1 MTEADLRLLLFF
13 KLIWGTFL
21 AFMLAWGFHRS
32 WRYEHEAPSYT
43 IYMGA
48 PAGHKLTYVL
58 IDPLILP
65 AMYGSFV
72 VLILLIDPTGGGIIL
87 AVFLSVVLSISIYF
101 TLLLLLLP
109 LLRKLFSP
117 RACATLWLLP
127 VFLFYQPSILDD
139 FLDGARWVINLP
151 SDFPWLFPCIYLP
164 VAVAIFGWKLLEN
177 HLFYKR
183 TMASA
188 CEITEGRELELF
200 KAELERVSYLKPVKL
215 CYCDCL
221 SSPLSMGFYDQTR
234 VTLLPRRDYTEQE
247 LNFIFRHEVC
257 HLQRCDI
264 HTKVFLAFCLAFCWF
279 DPLVWLAVRRA
290 SEDLE
295 LSCDELVLEGLGR
308 EERQAYAR
316 LLLSCSGK
324 APGFTSCLSAAG
336 RTMRYRL
343 KNVVEPRRCLPGT
356 LLLAVVMFLCVMGY
370 GLVMFN
376 I

>member
-1 MTEADLRLLLFF
+1 MSFFESPLFF
-13 KLIWGTFL
+13 RLFVGLFL
-21 AFMLAWGFHRS
+21 SALVAWGYRRS
-32 WRYEHEAPSYT
+32 RRYEEGAPASIAY
-43 IYMGA
+43 GDA
-48 PAGHKLTYVL
+48 PAGHKYTYVYL
-58 IDPLILP
+58 NPLYLPIALGVYLLLIL
-65 AMYGSFV
+65 
-72 VLILLIDPTGGGIIL
+72 VLGLCNLWGMTVIFLG
-87 AVFLSVVLSISIYF
+87 AVLTINIYF
-101 TLLLLLLP
+101 ILLLLLLP
-109 LLRKLFSP
+109 LLRHFFSS
-117 RACATLWLLP
+117 RACAVLWLLP
-127 VFLFYQPSILDD
+127 TFLFYNTAVPDNL
-139 FLDGARWVINLP
+139 AREALWTLKLP
-151 SDFPWLFPCIYLP
+151 PDFPRLFMAVYLP
-164 VAVAIFGWKLLEN
+164 VALVIFGWKLLAN

-188 CEITEGRELELF
+188 REITEGREPELF

-215 CYCDCL
+215 CYCESI

-234 VTLLPRRDYTEQE
+234 VTLLPRREYTEQE
-247 LNFIFRHEVC
+247 LDFIFRHEVC

-290 SEDLE
+290 AEDLE
-295 LSCDELVLEGLGR
+295 LACDELVLEGLGR

-316 LLLSCSGK
+316 LLLMNSGK

-343 KNVVEPRRCLPGT
+343 KNVVEPRKRRPGT
-356 LLLAVVMFLCVMGY
+356 LLLATVMFLCVMGY

>member
-1 MTEADLRLLLFF
+1 MSFFTSPLFF
-13 KLIWGTFL
+13 RLFVGLFL
-21 AFMLAWGFHRS
+21 SIGVAWAYRRS
-32 WRYEHEAPSYT
+32 RRYERGATASITY
-43 IYMGA
+43 GDA
-48 PAGHKLTYVL
+48 PAGHKYTYVAL
-58 IDPLILP
+58 NPLYLPIAMGVYLLLIL
-65 AMYGSFV
+65 
-72 VLILLIDPTGGGIIL
+72 VLGLCNFWSMTAIFLG
-87 AVFLSVVLSISIYF
+87 AVFTINIYF
-101 TLLLLLLP
+101 ILLLLLLP
-109 LLRKLFSP
+109 LLRHFFSS
-117 RACATLWLLP
+117 RACAVLWLLP
-127 VFLFYQPSILDD
+127 TFLFYNPAVPDNL
-139 FLDGARWVINLP
+139 AREALLTVELP
-151 SDFPWLFPCIYLP
+151 ADFPRLFMAVYLP
-164 VAVAIFGWKLLEN
+164 VALVIFGWKLLEN

-188 CEITEGRELELF
+188 REITEGREPELF
-200 KAELERVSYLKPVKL
+200 KAELERVSYLSPVKL
-215 CYCDCL
+215 CYSDAL
-221 SSPLSMGFYDQTR
+221 SSPLSMGLFNKTR

-264 HTKVFLAFCLAFCWF
+264 HTKVCLAFCLAFCWF

-290 SEDLE
+290 AEDLE
-295 LSCDELVLEGLGR
+295 LACDELVLEGLGR

-316 LLLSCSGK
+316 LLLMNSGK

-343 KNVVEPRRCLPGT
+343 KNVVEPRKRRPGT

>member
-1 MTEADLRLLLFF
+1 MSFFESPLFF
-13 KLIWGTFL
+13 RLFVGLFL
-21 AFMLAWGFHRS
+21 SALVAWGYRRS
-32 WRYEHEAPSYT
+32 RRYEEGAPASIAY
-43 IYMGA
+43 GDA
-48 PAGHKLTYVL
+48 PAGHKYTYVYL
-58 IDPLILP
+58 NPLYLPIALGVYLLLIL
-65 AMYGSFV
+65 
-72 VLILLIDPTGGGIIL
+72 VLGLCNLWGMTVIFLG
-87 AVFLSVVLSISIYF
+87 AVLTINIYF
-101 TLLLLLLP
+101 ILLLLLLP
-109 LLRKLFSP
+109 LLRRFFSSH
-117 RACATLWLLP
+117 ACAVLWLLP
-127 VFLFYQPSILDD
+127 TFLFY
-139 FLDGARWVINLP
+139 LP
-151 SDFPWLFPCIYLP
+151 SVPDKLAWGTLLTVELPADFPRLCLYVYLP
-164 VAVAIFGWKLLEN
+164 VAAAIFGWKLLAN

-188 CEITEGRELELF
+188 REVTEGRELELF

-215 CYCDCL
+215 CYCESL

-264 HTKVFLAFCLAFCWF
+264 HTKVCLAFCLAFCWF

-290 SEDLE
+290 AEDLE
-295 LSCDELVLEGLGR
+295 LACDELVLEGLGR

-324 APGFTSCLSAAG
+324 APGFTICLSAAG

-343 KNVVEPRRCLPGT
+343 KNVVEPRKRRPGT

>member
-1 MTEADLRLLLFF
+1 MTEADLRLLLFI

-32 WRYEHEAPSYT
+32 WRYEHGAPASVAYAD
-43 IYMGA
+43 A
-48 PAGHKLTYVL
+48 PAGHKYTYVYL
-58 IDPLILP
+58 NPLYLPIALGVYLLLIL
-65 AMYGSFV
+65 
-72 VLILLIDPTGGGIIL
+72 VLGLCNLWGMTVIFLG
-87 AVFLSVVLSISIYF
+87 AVLTINIYF
-101 TLLLLLLP
+101 ILLLLLLP
-109 LLRKLFSP
+109 LLRHFFSS
-117 RACATLWLLP
+117 RACAVLWLLP
-127 VFLFYQPSILDD
+127 TFLFYNPAVPDNL
-139 FLDGARWVINLP
+139 AREALWTLKLP
-151 SDFPWLFPCIYLP
+151 PDFPRLFMAVYLP
-164 VAVAIFGWKLLEN
+164 VALVIFGWKLLS
-177 HLFYKR
+177 HLLFRRR

-200 KAELERVSYLKPVKL
+200 KAELERVSYLSPVKL
-215 CYCDCL
+215 CYSDAL
-221 SSPLSMGFYDQTR
+221 STPLSMGLFNKTR

-343 KNVVEPRRCLPGT
+343 KNVVETRRCLPGT

>member
-1 MTEADLRLLLFF
+1 MTDADLRLLLFI

-32 WRYEHEAPSYT
+32 WRYEHGAPRYT

-164 VAVAIFGWKLLEN
+164 VAVAIFGWKLLS
-177 HLFYKR
+177 HLLFRRR

-200 KAELERVSYLKPVKL
+200 KAELERVSYLSPVKL
-215 CYCDCL
+215 CYSDTL
-221 SSPLSMGFYDQTR
+221 STPLSMGLFNKTR
-234 VTLLPRRDYTEQE
+234 VTLLPRRDYTEQD

-264 HTKVFLAFCLAFCWF
+264 HTKVCLAFCLAFCWF

-290 SEDLE
+290 AEDLE
-295 LSCDELVLEGLGR
+295 LACDELVLEGLGR

>member
-1 MTEADLRLLLFF
+1 M
-13 KLIWGTFL
+13 
-21 AFMLAWGFHRS
+21 
-32 WRYEHEAPSYT
+32 
-43 IYMGA
+43 
-48 PAGHKLTYVL
+48 V
-58 IDPLILP
+58 
-65 AMYGSFV
+65 
-72 VLILLIDPTGGGIIL
+72 
-87 AVFLSVVLSISIYF
+87 
-101 TLLLLLLP
+101 
-109 LLRKLFSP
+109 
-117 RACATLWLLP
+117 
-127 VFLFYQPSILDD
+127 
-139 FLDGARWVINLP
+139 
-151 SDFPWLFPCIYLP
+151 
-164 VAVAIFGWKLLEN
+164 
-177 HLFYKR
+177 
-183 TMASA
+183 SA

-200 KAELERVSYLKPVKL
+200 KAELERVSYLSPVKL
-215 CYCDCL
+215 CYSDAL
-221 SSPLSMGFYDQTR
+221 STPLSMGLFNKTR

-343 KNVVEPRRCLPGT
+343 KNVVEPRRRLPGT
-356 LLLAVVMFLCVMGY
+356 LLLAAVMFLCVMGY
-370 GLVMFN
+370 GLVIFS

>member
-1 MTEADLRLLLFF
+1 MTEADLRLLLFI

-32 WRYEHEAPSYT
+32 RRYEHGAPASVAYAD
-43 IYMGA
+43 A
-48 PAGHKLTYVL
+48 PAGHKYTYVYL
-58 IDPLILP
+58 NPLYLPIALGVYLLLIL
-65 AMYGSFV
+65 
-72 VLILLIDPTGGGIIL
+72 VLGLCNLWGMTVIFLG
-87 AVFLSVVLSISIYF
+87 AVLTINIYF
-101 TLLLLLLP
+101 ILLLLLLP

-164 VAVAIFGWKLLEN
+164 VAVAIFGWKLLS
-177 HLFYKR
+177 HLLFRRR

-200 KAELERVSYLKPVKL
+200 KAELERVSYLSPVKL

-279 DPLVWLAVRRA
+279 DPLVWLAVHRA

-295 LSCDELVLEGLGR
+295 LACDELVLEGLGR

-343 KNVVEPRRCLPGT
+343 KNVVETRRCLPGT

>member
-1 MTEADLRLLLFF
+1 MSFFESPLFF
-13 KLIWGTFL
+13 RLFVGFFL
-21 AFMLAWGFHRS
+21 SALVAWGYRRS
-32 WRYEHEAPSYT
+32 RRYEEGAPASIAY
-43 IYMGA
+43 GDA
-48 PAGHKLTYVL
+48 PAGHKYTYVYL
-58 IDPLILP
+58 NPLYLPIALGVYLLLIL
-65 AMYGSFV
+65 
-72 VLILLIDPTGGGIIL
+72 VLGLCNLWGMTVIFLG
-87 AVFLSVVLSISIYF
+87 AVLTINIYF
-101 TLLLLLLP
+101 ILLLLLLP
-109 LLRKLFSP
+109 LLRRFFSSH
-117 RACATLWLLP
+117 ACAVLWLLP
-127 VFLFYQPSILDD
+127 TFLFY
-139 FLDGARWVINLP
+139 LP
-151 SDFPWLFPCIYLP
+151 SVPDKLAWGTLLTVELPADFPRLCLYVYLP
-164 VAVAIFGWKLLEN
+164 VAAAIFGWKLLAN

-188 CEITEGRELELF
+188 REVTEGRELELF

-215 CYCDCL
+215 CYCESL

-264 HTKVFLAFCLAFCWF
+264 HTKVCLAFCLAFCWF

-290 SEDLE
+290 AEDLE
-295 LSCDELVLEGLGR
+295 LACDELVLEGLGR

-316 LLLSCSGK
+316 LLLMNSGK

-343 KNVVEPRRCLPGT
+343 KNVVEPRKRRPGT

>member
-1 MTEADLRLLLFF
+1 MTEADLRLLLFI

-21 AFMLAWGFHRS
+21 AFMLAWGFHSS
-32 WRYEHEAPSYT
+32 WRYEHGARSYT

-164 VAVAIFGWKLLEN
+164 VAIAVFGWKLLS
-177 HLFYKR
+177 HLLFRRR

-200 KAELERVSYLKPVKL
+200 KAELERVSYLSPVKL

-343 KNVVEPRRCLPGT
+343 KNVVETRRCLPGT
-356 LLLAVVMFLCVMGY
+356 LLLAVVTFLCVMGY

>member
-1 MTEADLRLLLFF
+1 MSIFASPLFF
-13 KLIWGTFL
+13 RLFVGLFSSLVVAWAYRRSRRCERGAPVSMAFL
-21 AFMLAWGFHRS
+21 D
-32 WRYEHEAPSYT
+32 
-43 IYMGA
+43 A
-48 PAGHKLTYVL
+48 PAGHKYTYVYL
-58 IDPLILP
+58 NPLYLPIALGVYLLLIL
-65 AMYGSFV
+65 
-72 VLILLIDPTGGGIIL
+72 VLGLCNLWGMTAIFLG
-87 AVFLSVVLSISIYF
+87 AVLTINIYF
-101 TLLLLLLP
+101 ILLLLLLP
-109 LLRKLFSP
+109 LLRHFFSS
-117 RACATLWLLP
+117 RACAVLCLLP
-127 VFLFYQPSILDD
+127 TFLFY
-139 FLDGARWVINLP
+139 LP
-151 SDFPWLFPCIYLP
+151 SVPDKLAWGTLLTVELPADFPRLCLYVYLP
-164 VAVAIFGWKLLEN
+164 VAAAIFGWKLLEN

-188 CEITEGRELELF
+188 CEITEGREPELF
-200 KAELERVSYLKPVKL
+200 KAELERVSYLSPVKL
-215 CYCDCL
+215 CYSDAL
-221 SSPLSMGFYDQTR
+221 STPLSMGLFNKTR

-316 LLLSCSGK
+316 LLLMNSGK

-336 RTMRYRL
+336 KTMRYRL

-356 LLLAVVMFLCVMGY
+356 LLLAAVMFFCVMGY

>member
-1 MTEADLRLLLFF
+1 MTEADLRLLLFI

-21 AFMLAWGFHRS
+21 AFMLAWGVHRS
-32 WRYEHEAPSYT
+32 RRYEHGARSYG

-164 VAVAIFGWKLLEN
+164 VAVAIFGWKLLS
-177 HLFYKR
+177 HLLFRRR

-188 CEITEGRELELF
+188 CEIT
-200 KAELERVSYLKPVKL
+200 
-215 CYCDCL
+215 
-221 SSPLSMGFYDQTR
+221 
-234 VTLLPRRDYTEQE
+234 
-247 LNFIFRHEVC
+247 
-257 HLQRCDI
+257 
-264 HTKVFLAFCLAFCWF
+264 
-279 DPLVWLAVRRA
+279 
-290 SEDLE
+290 
-295 LSCDELVLEGLGR
+295 
-308 EERQAYAR
+308 
-316 LLLSCSGK
+316 
-324 APGFTSCLSAAG
+324 
-336 RTMRYRL
+336 
-343 KNVVEPRRCLPGT
+343 
-356 LLLAVVMFLCVMGY
+356 
-370 GLVMFN
+370 
-376 I
+376 

>member
-1 MTEADLRLLLFF
+1 MSFFANPLFF
-13 KLIWGTFL
+13 RLFVGLFL
-21 AFMLAWGFHRS
+21 SIVVAWAYRRS
-32 WRYEHEAPSYT
+32 RRYERGAPASITY
-43 IYMGA
+43 GDA
-48 PAGHKLTYVL
+48 PAGHKYTYVAL
-58 IDPLILP
+58 NPLYLPIAMGVYLLLIL
-65 AMYGSFV
+65 
-72 VLILLIDPTGGGIIL
+72 VLGLCNFWSMTAIFLG
-87 AVFLSVVLSISIYF
+87 AVFTINIYF
-101 TLLLLLLP
+101 ILLLLLLP
-109 LLRKLFSP
+109 LLRRFFSSH
-117 RACATLWLLP
+117 ACAVLWLLP
-127 VFLFYQPSILDD
+127 TFLFY
-139 FLDGARWVINLP
+139 LP
-151 SDFPWLFPCIYLP
+151 SVPDKLAWGTLLTVELPADFPRLCLYVYLP
-164 VAVAIFGWKLLEN
+164 VAAAIFGWKLLAN

-188 CEITEGRELELF
+188 REVTEGRELELF

-215 CYCDCL
+215 CYCESL

-264 HTKVFLAFCLAFCWF
+264 HTKVCLAFCLAFCWF

-290 SEDLE
+290 AEDLE
-295 LSCDELVLEGLGR
+295 LACDELVLEGLGR

-343 KNVVEPRRCLPGT
+343 KNVVEPRKRRPGT

>member
-1 MTEADLRLLLFF
+1 MSFFASPLFF
-13 KLIWGTFL
+13 RLFVGLFL
-21 AFMLAWGFHRS
+21 SALVAWSYRRSRRCERGAPVSMAFLD
-32 WRYEHEAPSYT
+32 
-43 IYMGA
+43 A
-48 PAGHKLTYVL
+48 PAGHKFTYVYF
-58 IDPLILP
+58 DPLTLP
-65 AMYGSFV
+65 MVLGIYLL
-72 VLILLIDPTGGGIIL
+72 LILLIGPGNFEILTGFFLGAIL
-87 AVFLSVVLSISIYF
+87 TISIYF
-101 TLLLLLLP
+101 GLLLLLLP
-109 LLRKLFSP
+109 LLRRFFSS
-117 RACATLWLLP
+117 RACAVLWLLP
-127 VFLFYQPSILDD
+127 TFLFY
-139 FLDGARWVINLP
+139 LP
-151 SDFPWLFPCIYLP
+151 SVPDKLAWGTLLTVELPADFPRLFMCIYLP
-164 VAVAIFGWKLLEN
+164 VALVIFGWKLLEN

-188 CEITEGRELELF
+188 REITEGRELELF

-247 LNFIFRHEVC
+247 LNFIFRHEIC

-264 HTKVFLAFCLAFCWF
+264 HTKVCLAVCMAFCWF

-290 SEDLE
+290 AEDLE
-295 LSCDELVLEGLGR
+295 LACDELVLEGLGR

-316 LLLSCSGK
+316 LLLMNSGK

-343 KNVVEPRRCLPGT
+343 KNVVEPRRRLPGT
-356 LLLAVVMFLCVMGY
+356 LLLATVMFLCVMGY

>member
-1 MTEADLRLLLFF
+1 MTEADLRLLLFI

-21 AFMLAWGFHRS
+21 AFMLAWDFHRS
-32 WRYEHEAPSYT
+32 WRYEHGAPSYT

-101 TLLLLLLP
+101 TLLLLFMS

-164 VAVAIFGWKLLEN
+164 VAIAVFGWKLLS
-177 HLFYKR
+177 HLLFRRR

-188 CEITEGRELELF
+188 CEITEGREPELF

-247 LNFIFRHEVC
+247 LNFIFRHEIC

-264 HTKVFLAFCLAFCWF
+264 HTKVCLAFCLAFCGF

-290 SEDLE
+290 AEDLE
-295 LSCDELVLEGLGR
+295 LACDELVLEGLGR

-316 LLLSCSGK
+316 LLLMNSGK

-343 KNVVEPRRCLPGT
+343 KNVVEPRRRHPGT
-356 LLLAVVMFLCVMGY
+356 LLLATVMFLCVMGY
-370 GLVMFN
+370 GLVMFKL
-376 I
+376 

>member
-1 MTEADLRLLLFF
+1 MSFFESPLFF
-13 KLIWGTFL
+13 RLFVGLFL
-21 AFMLAWGFHRS
+21 SIVVAWAYRRS
-32 WRYEHEAPSYT
+32 RRYERGAPASITY
-43 IYMGA
+43 GDA
-48 PAGHKLTYVL
+48 PAGHKYTYVAL
-58 IDPLILP
+58 NPLYLPIAMGVYLLLIL
-65 AMYGSFV
+65 
-72 VLILLIDPTGGGIIL
+72 VLGLCNFWNMTAI
-87 AVFLSVVLSISIYF
+87 FLGALFTINIYF
-101 TLLLLLLP
+101 ILLLLLLP
-109 LLRKLFSP
+109 LLRHFFSS
-117 RACATLWLLP
+117 RACAVLWLLP
-127 VFLFYQPSILDD
+127 TFLFYNPAVPDNL
-139 FLDGARWVINLP
+139 AREALWTLKLP
-151 SDFPWLFPCIYLP
+151 PDFPRLFMAVYLP
-164 VAVAIFGWKLLEN
+164 VALVIFGWKLLEN

-183 TMASA
+183 TMASVW
-188 CEITEGRELELF
+188 EVTEGRELELF

-215 CYCDCL
+215 CYCESL

-295 LSCDELVLEGLGR
+295 LSCDELVLEGCGR

-316 LLLSCSGK
+316 LLLGSSGR

-336 RTMRYRL
+336 KAMRYRL
-343 KNVVEPRRCLPGT
+343 KNVVEPRRCRPGT
-356 LLLAVVMFLCVMGY
+356 LLLAAVMFLCVMGY